1 MCTITVERLDCQCQW
16 LLKCLGG
23 MQMMKDFS
31 LKRRLQN
38 RKAAG
43 KKQKK
48 RQKIMEIKID
58 IKMVLP
64 SHRCYISPFN
74 CQQEFLF
81 FVGQGTHFFI
91 GLISCPF
98 VIHTVDAVTLQKY
111 IEDDHTKEIY
121 RTKQAQEIKETSP
134 PRHFT
139 TGSNPF

>member
-23 MQMMKDFS
+23 MQMMKDFF

-48 RQKIMEIKID
+48 AKNNGNKNRY
-58 IKMVLP
+58 KMVLP
-64 SHRCYISPFN
+64 SHRCYISPFH

-91 GLISCPF
+91 GFISCPF

-111 IEDDHTKEIY
+111 IEDHTKEIY
-121 RTKQAQEIKETSP
+121 WTKQAQEIKETSP
-134 PRHFT
+134 SRHCT